1 MFCESQYLYS
11 IKITTGWKPQFIHD
25 RDAMNVPDVMIHSKE
40 VRLDPSLAKA
50 ANNSL
55 KNAATF
61 QAEGGSGK
69 GRTGAEPIFTK
80 KISS

>member
-1 MFCESQYLYS
+1 
-11 IKITTGWKPQFIHD
+11 
-25 RDAMNVPDVMIHSKE
+25 MNVTDVINVPE
-40 VRLDPSLAKA
+40 VIVQPREVHLDPRMAEA

-55 KNAATF
+55 KNAAPF

-80 KISS
+80 FLFLTNLQIGPIS